1 MLQTFLCFF
10 VVFRKTTGVKQNE
23 IVTFPFW
30 VVYIL
35 ITKTFGLFLKHFSL
49 LRRLWHH
56 FRRGT
61 NTWICLK
68 LCLFTLVVWTFSWF
82 RLASV
87 LHHHHTI
94 LSVEMFQTS
103 FVEMFHQINLS
114 KVIFFRALT
123 TVRGGDREITITS
136 KRHGLLRRPSSSNK
150 GRNSGDE

>member
-1 MLQTFLCFF
+1 MKTRFFNVLFNLTHAKIIISFTNLRFLSSRVTNINNISICLCMSFLLRTNCPKKRPLTCLELLTGLFLLCYRLFCVFF

-61 NTWICLK
+61 NT
-68 LCLFTLVVWTFSWF
+68 
-82 RLASV
+82 
-87 LHHHHTI
+87 
-94 LSVEMFQTS
+94 
-103 FVEMFHQINLS
+103 
-114 KVIFFRALT
+114 
-123 TVRGGDREITITS
+123 
-136 KRHGLLRRPSSSNK
+136 
-150 GRNSGDE
+150 